1 MDINEAFHKIVDMS
15 YFAEKFKKTIEPY
28 IIQTEKN
35 NVFVYKNSIEK
46 IKEELKQI
54 LKIYQ
59 NANKSTQD
67 NFALQIEKHN
77 ENHIIKIHT
86 IKNNEIIR
94 TYTFDTTLTEI
105 DIKQYYVNDV
115 KHLNLIELLKNT
127 NHESEIEYCYNQL
140 VKLEVENT
148 LDEGWLDIQDLLK
161 DNSIYNYKQKE
172 INYFSNLTD
181 EQKQIFAYAHAYSYA
196 NMLMKQPL
204 DYWFKHY
211 DIKFTNT
218 LFKEIE
224 FIEN

>member
-1 MDINEAFHKIVDMS
+1 M
-15 YFAEKFKKTIEPY
+15 
-28 IIQTEKN
+28 
-35 NVFVYKNSIEK
+35 
-46 IKEELKQI
+46 
-54 LKIYQ
+54 
-59 NANKSTQD
+59 
-67 NFALQIEKHN
+67 
-77 ENHIIKIHT
+77 
-86 IKNNEIIR
+86 
-94 TYTFDTTLTEI
+94 
-105 DIKQYYVNDV
+105 
-115 KHLNLIELLKNT
+115 KNT

-140 VKLEVENT
+140 VELEVENT

-211 DIKFTNT
+211 DIEFTNT

-224 FIEN
+224 FIEQ